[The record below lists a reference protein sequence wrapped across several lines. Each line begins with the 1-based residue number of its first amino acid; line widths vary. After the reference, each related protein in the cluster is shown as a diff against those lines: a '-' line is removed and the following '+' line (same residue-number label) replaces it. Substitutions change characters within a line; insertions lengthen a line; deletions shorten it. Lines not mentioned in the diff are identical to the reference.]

1 MRTNSCLF
9 FIASA
14 AALALG
20 LSGCRSTHASRISQH
35 SGLVVDDQHHP
46 IANAT
51 VEIYRRAPVNSFLS
65 SELELKGTART
76 DDQGAFRFP
85 VFDPAT
91 VLVAQEGKRT
101 TWQTAWRRTLSDPP
115 LTLVLTQP
123 TEIAGWVASTNGQPV
138 AGAEVW
144 VAEAYCLTPLDEG
157 RLGSGRLTGKP
168 ARDRFRTHT
177 TADGHFRLEGL
188 PANCGVNLVVIKPGM
203 AMREPSLNPDKSNA
217 YLMQCCAGERDV
229 ELDMEPGA
237 DIQGKVLVH
246 ASGRPIG
253 GARLWLRRDE
263 GTYSFYSGRE
273 PVESAPDGS
282 YKFSD
287 VASGAYHVMARF
299 SSADAVMP
307 EWVAEP
313 VPVTVVPGQKLSG
326 VEVPAIKGGI
336 LEVRVL
342 DQKSRQP
349 LEGAYVASD
358 KPYDQV
364 SASTPENGTARFH
377 LPPGEYQVSAVK
389 GMWSSEYGK
398 VEVKRGQ
405 TSYRQFELTP
415 PLILAGTVHDPSG
428 APAPDVRII
437 VRTGGKGLETSTDRQ
452 GRFQA
457 TWNPFSLG
465 SRSPW
470 NCVIARD
477 WSRNVAAESSIDAAT
492 TNLDLALQPALTL
505 AGQVTDI
512 DAKPITNAHLGLMVH
527 LRGLGSG
534 ATFPGL
540 DQTPSRTD
548 AQGRFEFRVLPQGLA
563 YGVQVSAD
571 GYGFVSRELK
581 PEETKTHRLDLAFM
595 LKQANLR
602 LAGRVVGT
610 DGKPLA
616 GAYLSA
622 TGEGQPRGS
631 ARTGADGS
639 FELNHLCAG
648 PVQVGALYQGK
659 FESVPAKGGDTNLLI
674 KISVKDPSEG
684 STP

>member
-1 MRTNSCLF
+1 M
-9 FIASA
+9 
-14 AALALG
+14 
-20 LSGCRSTHASRISQH
+20 
-35 SGLVVDDQHHP
+35 
-46 IANAT
+46 
-51 VEIYRRAPVNSFLS
+51 
-65 SELELKGTART
+65 
-76 DDQGAFRFP
+76 
-85 VFDPAT
+85 
-91 VLVAQEGKRT
+91 
-101 TWQTAWRRTLSDPP
+101 
-115 LTLVLTQP
+115 
-123 TEIAGWVASTNGQPV
+123 
-138 AGAEVW
+138 
-144 VAEAYCLTPLDEG
+144 
-157 RLGSGRLTGKP
+157 
-168 ARDRFRTHT
+168 
-177 TADGHFRLEGL
+177 
-188 PANCGVNLVVIKPGM
+188 
-203 AMREPSLNPDKSNA
+203 
-217 YLMQCCAGERDV
+217 
-229 ELDMEPGA
+229 
-237 DIQGKVLVH
+237 
-246 ASGRPIG
+246 
-253 GARLWLRRDE
+253 
-263 GTYSFYSGRE
+263 
-273 PVESAPDGS
+273 
-282 YKFSD
+282 
-287 VASGAYHVMARF
+287 
-299 SSADAVMP
+299 
-307 EWVAEP
+307 
-313 VPVTVVPGQKLSG
+313 
-326 VEVPAIKGGI
+326 
-336 LEVRVL
+336 
-342 DQKSRQP
+342 
-349 LEGAYVASD
+349 
-358 KPYDQV
+358 
-364 SASTPENGTARFH
+364 
-377 LPPGEYQVSAVK
+377 
-389 GMWSSEYGK
+389 
-398 VEVKRGQ
+398 
-405 TSYRQFELTP
+405 
-415 PLILAGTVHDPSG
+415 
-428 APAPDVRII
+428 
-437 VRTGGKGLETSTDRQ
+437 
-452 GRFQA
+452 
-457 TWNPFSLG
+457 
-465 SRSPW
+465 
-470 NCVIARD
+470 IARD